1 MEFVK
6 PEPEPDGESY
16 LTSDYDT
23 NELTGVKEDTD
34 PLLIKCP
41 CIKMEDE
48 VSCIHGHCQTQ

>member
-6 PEPEPDGESY
+6 PEPDGESY

-41 CIKMEDE
+41 LMKPENE
-48 VSCIHGHCQTQ
+48 VSCFIHIHC